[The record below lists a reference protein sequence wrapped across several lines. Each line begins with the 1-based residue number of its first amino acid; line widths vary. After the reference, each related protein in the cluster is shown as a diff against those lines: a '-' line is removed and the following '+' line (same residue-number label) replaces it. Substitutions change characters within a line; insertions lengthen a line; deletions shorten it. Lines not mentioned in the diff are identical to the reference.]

1 MVGKNATDTSVLAKA
16 MSTELL
22 IIYTHTTKTLFRR
35 LVVNDMNAFNA
46 ASNSK
51 TIQQC
56 SWDHVPQIYD
66 VNQLMPHFGVNFNDC
81 QKATQ
86 ATPTLRF
93 FHTLK

>member
-22 IIYTHTTKTLFRR
+22 LIYIYTTKTLFRR

-51 TIQQC
+51 IIQQC
-56 SWDHVPQIYD
+56 SWDHVLQSYD
-66 VNQLMPHFGVNFNDC
+66 VNQLMPYFGVNFNNG
-81 QKATQ
+81 QKLLSLFPQ
-86 ATPTLRF
+86 
-93 FHTLK
+93 